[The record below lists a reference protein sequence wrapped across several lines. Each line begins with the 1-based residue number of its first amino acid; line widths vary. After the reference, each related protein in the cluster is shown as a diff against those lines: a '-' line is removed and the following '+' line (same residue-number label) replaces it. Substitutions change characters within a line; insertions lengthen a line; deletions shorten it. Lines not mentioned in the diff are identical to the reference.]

1 MKLAFHILPF
11 FSLSLTAWFVC
22 WMYMKTKDFQKLA
35 SKCGVRKS
43 LFLKTTFIMS
53 FTPVLNLVL
62 VALALGQS
70 LYLVFLETKV
80 NFKRTWKSFED

>member
-11 FSLSLTAWFVC
+11 FSLYITAWFVC
-22 WMYMKTKDFQKLA
+22 WMYMKTIDFQKLA

-43 LFLKTTFIMS
+43 LFLKTTFIVS
-53 FTPVLNLVL
+53 FTPVLNLVF
-62 VALALGQS
+62 VALAFGQTV
-70 LYLVFLETKV
+70 YLLILETKV